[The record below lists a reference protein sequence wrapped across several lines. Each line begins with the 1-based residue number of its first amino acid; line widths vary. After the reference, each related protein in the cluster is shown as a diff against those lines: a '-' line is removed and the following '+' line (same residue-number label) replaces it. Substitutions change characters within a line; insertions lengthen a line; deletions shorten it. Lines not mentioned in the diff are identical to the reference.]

1 VVSVSAVQSADGRVA
16 DLEALEEACAATGT
30 RVLLDVTQ
38 AAGWLPLDASRFAY
52 TVCGGYKWLLAARG
66 AAYLTVQ
73 TELLDSLVPHAAGW
87 FAGDEPWTSIYGSPL
102 RLATD
107 ARRFDVSPV
116 WLAWVTAAPSLR
128 LLASVGMQAV
138 HDHSVGLANRC
149 REQLGLRIAESAIVS
164 LPVADTAATA
174 MADAGVVGAMRAGR
188 LRLAFHLCN
197 DDRDVDLVASVLQG
211 HLASGRP
218 AMLR

>member
-1 VVSVSAVQSADGRVA
+1 
-16 DLEALEEACAATGT
+16 
-30 RVLLDVTQ
+30 
-38 AAGWLPLDASRFAY
+38 
-52 TVCGGYKWLLAARG
+52 
-66 AAYLTVQ
+66 
-73 TELLDSLVPHAAGW
+73 
-87 FAGDEPWTSIYGSPL
+87 
-102 RLATD
+102 
-107 ARRFDVSPV
+107 
-116 WLAWVTAAPSLR
+116 
-128 LLASVGMQAV
+128 MQAV

-149 REQLGLRIAESAIVS
+149 REQLGLRIADSAIVS

-211 HLASGRP
+211 HLASSRP